1 MDVTV
6 IKNKNK
12 EFHAKISGGQM
23 ALPIGNFLRQEI
35 IKRGDKYNYCLTIKE
50 KIENKSNTTTPE
62 IERQLNNIS
71 VPSKAGFSDDVS
83 IVLSV
88 ENKTDSMKV
97 VGTKHLK
104 FKKGKRDIASPFKE
118 NIFILILEPGEIL
131 YYILKPVES
140 FINGNSVIVSHWD
153 TDNES
158 FSELKLESNFSKG
171 SSVWNFHVRR
181 THQIIESFLQ
191 LLEKTSIIDSGD
203 KNVKI
208 WRLGPNKLEQYNIH
222 GIGFFL
228 SSLWQTFP
236 SISYSAYKEIQEGY
250 LELEIHYKEPPLSA
264 LTLVRDWMTKNW
276 KLLLKKV

>member
-1 MDVTV
+1 
-6 IKNKNK
+6 
-12 EFHAKISGGQM
+12 
-23 ALPIGNFLRQEI
+23 
-35 IKRGDKYNYCLTIKE
+35 
-50 KIENKSNTTTPE
+50 
-62 IERQLNNIS
+62 
-71 VPSKAGFSDDVS
+71 
-83 IVLSV
+83 
-88 ENKTDSMKV
+88 
-97 VGTKHLK
+97 
-104 FKKGKRDIASPFKE
+104 
-118 NIFILILEPGEIL
+118 
-131 YYILKPVES
+131 
-140 FINGNSVIVSHWD
+140 
-153 TDNES
+153 
-158 FSELKLESNFSKG
+158 
-171 SSVWNFHVRR
+171 NFHVRR

-208 WRLGPNKLEQYNIH
+208 WRLEPNKLEQYNIH